1 MNVGLLDGFGFGIY
15 LQYIIPVVTIF
26 IYFTTLYFV
35 AEKKKNYSI
44 VDIGW
49 GAGFVLV
56 AIVSGIWNF
65 LLTGTLTLTT
75 IFIMIVTAIWGI
87 RLSSHI
93 YKRNHGKPEDFRY
106 VAMRERYAKMKYPKF
121 AAYLRIFVTQALFMF
136 IVSLP
141 ITIGIAR
148 PILQSALLSYVLL
161 GLGALIWIIGFIFES
176 VGDAQLAKFIKNP
189 ANKGKIMDQGL
200 WRYTRHPNY
209 FGESAMWFGVGIAA
223 SSVSFGF
230 IGLISPIVITYLLVF
245 VSGVPLLE
253 KAMMERPGFAEYA
266 SKTSV
271 FIPWF
276 PKK

>member
-1 MNVGLLDGFGFGIY
+1 MGGGFGDAFAFGIY
-15 LQYIIPVVTIF
+15 LQYIIPFLTIL
-26 IYFTTLYFV
+26 IYFTILYFIG
-35 AEKKKNYSI
+35 EKKNNYSI

-56 AIVSGIWNF
+56 ALVSALWRFAMFGSV
-65 LLTGTLTLTT
+65 TLTA
-75 IFIMIVTAIWGI
+75 IFLIIVTAIWGI

-106 VAMRERYAKMKYPKF
+106 VAMRERYVKMKHPKL
-121 AAYLRIFVTQALFMF
+121 AAYGRIFVTQALFMV

-141 ITIGIAR
+141 ITIGIGSGRLADSLLAN
-148 PILQSALLSYVLL
+148 ILLIA
-161 GLGALIWIIGFIFES
+161 GATIWIVGFIFES
-176 VGDAQLAKFIKNP
+176 LGDAQLAKFIKNP
-189 ANKGKIMDQGL
+189 DNKGKIMDQGL

-223 SSVSFGF
+223 CSVNLGF
-230 IGLISPIVITYLLVF
+230 IGLVSPIVITYLLVF

-253 KAMMERPGFAEYA
+253 KAMFQRPGFAEYA